1 MFLTLSQTLWSETG
15 GVEASKPMWFWG
27 WSLRT
32 TALVN
37 PLSHSLKI
45 FFHTFTLLKLPTTPS
60 PSSLPPEDH
69 FYFNVN
75 RKQKYSE
82 ENFLVLLHPHLLAS
96 TGAPRLCLP
105 QCHWGQ
111 PLSPATHYIP
121 SLLSP
126 ESCFPLHGVF
136 PISTQV
142 SLSLSLKD
150 KTKTSLKI
158 SRCCCGPPNHTV
170 TWNFWISVC
179 IFLFS

>member
-1 MFLTLSQTLWSETG
+1 MINITQELVGNACSWPYPRPYNQKLG
-15 GVEASKPMWFWG
+15 GVEASKSMWFWG

-32 TALVN
+32 TALVS

-82 ENFLVLLHPHLLAS
+82 ENFLILLHPHLLAS
-96 TGAPRLCLP
+96 TGAPGPCLP
-105 QCHWGQ
+105 QCRWGQ
-111 PLSPATHYIP
+111 PLSPPTHYIL

-136 PISTQV
+136 PIGTQV
-142 SLSLSLKD
+142 SLSLSQRQNKNLPEN
-150 KTKTSLKI
+150 L
-158 SRCCCGPPNHTV
+158 
-170 TWNFWISVC
+170 
-179 IFLFS
+179 